1 MSQKL
6 ENLLNLALETPE
18 AVRLLTDSLNVG
30 FDSGSRS
37 WELIVKYHGSLDGL
51 EALGVSVEYLIS
63 SYAILTV
70 PEQLV
75 EAVSNIEEI
84 EYVEKPKRY
93 YYQDV
98 SPAADSCMTQVT
110 LRDPFLSGAGVLV
123 AVLDSGVDFARS
135 EFQDSAGRTR
145 ILYLWDQTLRPEA
158 GNEERQPPS
167 GFAQGVEF
175 TAEQINRAL
184 ASSDPQQRYMLLPS
198 VDTSGHGTA
207 VAGIAAGCLPAYSGG
222 NRETGDN
229 SFGGRESAS
238 GRIAGDFGE
247 LRDNRVSEQT
257 VGIPGSRYRGAAP
270 AASLLAVKLGLP
282 GEGGFPRTTEIM
294 RGVTYA
300 LQKAMELEMPLVINL
315 SFGNTY
321 GSHDGGSL
329 LERFLDNAAEI
340 GRTVI
345 CVGSGNEGNS
355 AGHVAGN
362 LFADSRGVGA
372 GGIAGG
378 TGGGLAGPA
387 RGIGSTGSV
396 GALGTAGTSTVV
408 GGAGTARPAEV
419 QLAVA
424 EYERSLSIQLWK
436 NYSDVYRIY
445 LRSPG
450 GQETLLPESVEGG
463 KYTLQLEQ
471 TQILVYLGKPLP
483 YSVAQEIYLEL
494 IVPESAAGGAA
505 FSDPG
510 ASTQGIGV
518 TSGDPAAP
526 GPAVGG
532 AGGRIG
538 GSRQY
543 INSGVWTIRIE
554 PVRVVTG
561 QYYLYLPSYAARSSR
576 SGFYQPT
583 TEVTLTIP
591 STAAKVITVGAY
603 DSTYDSYADFSG
615 RGYVD
620 AARTIGVVSAGLV
633 KPDLAAP
640 GVGILAP
647 DLYGGYAPFTGTSF
661 ATPIVSGAAALLMEW
676 GIVRGND
683 PFLYGEKVKAYLR
696 AGARQLRGESEV
708 PGDRVGFGALCV
720 ENSLPV

>member
-1 MSQKL
+1 MDLGHIFWQRCIFCQEKMADSGADPDRECVMNQKL

-18 AVRLLTDSLNVG
+18 AVRLQTDNLNVG

-51 EALGVSVEYLIS
+51 AALGVSVEYLIN
-63 SYAILTV
+63 SYAVLTV

-93 YYQDV
+93 YYQDIG
-98 SPAADSCMTQVT
+98 PAADSCMTQVT

-123 AVLDSGVDFARS
+123 AVLDSGIDYTRP
-135 EFQDSAGRTR
+135 EFRDSAGTTR
-145 ILYLWDQTLRPEA
+145 ILYLWDQTMRPEA
-158 GNEERQPPS
+158 GNAERQPPA
-167 GFAQGVEF
+167 GFVQGVEF
-175 TAEQINRAL
+175 TAEQINLAL
-184 ASSDPQQRYMLLPS
+184 GAAGMQERYMLLPS
-198 VDTSGHGTA
+198 VDVSGHGTA
-207 VAGIAAGCLPAYSGG
+207 VAGIAAGCYPAFVQGSTGG
-222 NRETGDN
+222 
-229 SFGGRESAS
+229 
-238 GRIAGDFGE
+238 
-247 LRDNRVSEQT
+247 
-257 VGIPGSRYRGAAP
+257 VGSQYRGVAP
-270 AASLLAVKLGLP
+270 AAALLVVKLGLP
-282 GEGGFPRTTEIM
+282 GEEGFPRTTEIM

-300 LQKAMELEMPLVINL
+300 LQKAEELGMPLVINL

-355 AGHVAGN
+355 AGHVAGS
-362 LFADSRGVGA
+362 LFESEDGA
-372 GGIAGG
+372 GGRPGGIAG
-378 TGGGLAGPA
+378 A
-387 RGIGSTGSV
+387 V
-396 GALGTAGTSTVV
+396 GTAGAANA
-408 GGAGTARPAEV
+408 AGNARPAEI

-450 GQETLLPESVEGG
+450 GQEAPLPESVQGG

-483 YSVAQEIYLEL
+483 YAVAQEIYLEL
-494 IVPESAAGGAA
+494 ITQSTAAG
-505 FSDPG
+505 
-510 ASTQGIGV
+510 
-518 TSGDPAAP
+518 TS
-526 GPAVGG
+526 VGG
-532 AGGRIG
+532 LGGQQ

-543 INSGVWTIRIE
+543 INSGIWTIRIE
-554 PVRVVTG
+554 PVQVVTG
-561 QYYLYLPSYAARSSR
+561 QYYLYLPSYTVRSSR
-576 SGFYQPT
+576 SGFYRPT
-583 TEVTLTIP
+583 PQVTMTIP

-620 AARTIGVVSAGLV
+620 AGRTIGVVSAGLV

-647 DLYGGYAPFTGTSF
+647 DLYGGYSPFTGTSF
-661 ATPIVSGAAALLMEW
+661 ATPIVSGSAALLMEW

-683 PFLYGEKVKAYLR
+683 VFLYGEKVKAYLR
-696 AGARQLRGESEV
+696 KGARPLRGETEV
-708 PGDRVGFGALCV
+708 PNDRVGWGALCV
-720 ENSLPV
+720 SSSLPE

>member
-1 MSQKL
+1 MNQKL
-6 ENLLNLALETPE
+6 ENILNLALETPE
-18 AVRLLTDSLNVG
+18 AVRLQTDNLNVG

-51 EALGVSVEYLIS
+51 TSLGVSVEYLIN

-75 EAVSNIEEI
+75 ETVSNIEEI

-93 YYQDV
+93 YYQDIG
-98 SPAADSCMTQVT
+98 PAADSCMTQVT

-123 AVLDSGVDFARS
+123 AVLDSGIDYTRP
-135 EFQDSAGRTR
+135 EFQDSTGDTR
-145 ILYLWDQTLRPEA
+145 ILYLWDQTMRS
-158 GNEERQPPS
+158 EEENAKRQPPP
-167 GFAQGVEF
+167 GFIQGVEF
-175 TAEQINRAL
+175 TAEQINQALRA
-184 ASSDPQQRYMLLPS
+184 AGAQERYMLLPS
-198 VDTSGHGTA
+198 VDVSGHGTA
-207 VAGIAAGCLPAYSGG
+207 VAGIAAGCLPAYDRGSGG
-222 NRETGDN
+222 G
-229 SFGGRESAS
+229 
-238 GRIAGDFGE
+238 I
-247 LRDNRVSEQT
+247 
-257 VGIPGSRYRGAAP
+257 IPGSQYRGTAP
-270 AASLLAVKLGLP
+270 AASLLVVKLGLP
-282 GEGGFPRTTEIM
+282 GEEGFPRTTEIM

-300 LQKAMELEMPLVINL
+300 LQKSMELAMPLVINL

-355 AGHVAGN
+355 AGHVAGS
-362 LFADSRGVGA
+362 LFEEGSGEGA
-372 GGIAGG
+372 RAGNV
-378 TGGGLAGPA
+378 T
-387 RGIGSTGSV
+387 
-396 GALGTAGTSTVV
+396 GTAEMLRTA
-408 GGAGTARPAEV
+408 GAANISGTARPAEI

-436 NYSDVYRIY
+436 NYSDTYRIY

-450 GQETLLPESVEGG
+450 GQETALPESVQGG

-483 YSVAQEIYLEL
+483 YAVAQEIYLEL
-494 IVPESAAGGAA
+494 IAPGNIGATA
-505 FSDPG
+505 PGTVPG
-510 ASTQGIGV
+510 ATGG
-518 TSGDPAAP
+518 P
-526 GPAVGG
+526 GGQQV
-532 AGGRIG
+532 
-538 GSRQY
+538 SRQY
-543 INSGVWTIRIE
+543 INSGVWIIRIE

-561 QYYLYLPSYAARSSR
+561 QYYLYLPSYTARSSR
-576 SGFYQPT
+576 SGFYRPT
-583 TEVTLTIP
+583 PQVTLTIP

-620 AARTIGVVSAGLV
+620 AARTIGVISAGLV

-647 DLYGGYAPFTGTSF
+647 DLYGGYSPFTGTSF
-661 ATPIVSGAAALLMEW
+661 ATPIVSGSAALLMEW

-696 AGARQLRGESEV
+696 AGARPLRGEGEV
-708 PGDRVGFGALCV
+708 PNDRVGWGALCV
-720 ENSLPV
+720 SSSFPI

>member
-1 MSQKL
+1 M
-6 ENLLNLALETPE
+6 NLALETPE
-18 AVRLLTDSLNVG
+18 AVRLQTNNLNVG

-51 EALGVSVEYLIS
+51 ASLGVSVEYLIN

-75 EAVSNIEEI
+75 ETVSNIEEI

-93 YYQDV
+93 YYQDIG
-98 SPAADSCMTQVT
+98 PAADSCMTQVT

-123 AVLDSGVDFARS
+123 AVLDSGIDYTRP
-135 EFQDSAGRTR
+135 EFLDSAGNTR
-145 ILYLWDQTLRPEA
+145 ILYLWDQTMRPEEGNAKRQSPA
-158 GNEERQPPS
+158 GYV
-167 GFAQGVEF
+167 QGVEF
-175 TAEQINRAL
+175 SAEQINQAL
-184 ASSDPQQRYMLLPS
+184 GAAGPQERYMLLPS
-198 VDTSGHGTA
+198 VDVSGHGTA
-207 VAGIAAGCLPAYSGG
+207 VAGIAAGCYPAYDRG
-222 NRETGDN
+222 
-229 SFGGRESAS
+229 
-238 GRIAGDFGE
+238 IAGGGG
-247 LRDNRVSEQT
+247 
-257 VGIPGSRYRGAAP
+257 GIPGSQYRGTAP
-270 AASLLAVKLGLP
+270 AASLLVVKLGLP
-282 GEGGFPRTTEIM
+282 GEEGFPRTTEIM

-300 LQKAMELEMPLVINL
+300 LQKSRELEMPLVINL

-355 AGHVAGN
+355 AGHVAGS
-362 LFADSRGVGA
+362 LFEDGRGEGA
-372 GGIAGG
+372 GSGNV
-378 TGGGLAGPA
+378 
-387 RGIGSTGSV
+387 S
-396 GALGTAGTSTVV
+396 GTAGTS
-408 GGAGTARPAEV
+408 GAAGIARTPRAAEI

-436 NYSDVYRIY
+436 NYSDIYRIY

-450 GQETLLPESVEGG
+450 GQEAPLPESVQGG

-483 YSVAQEIYLEL
+483 YAVAQEIYLEM
-494 IVPESAAGGAA
+494 IAPGNIGSTAPGTVPGATGAAAGG
-505 FSDPG
+505 PG
-510 ASTQGIGV
+510 GQQGV
-518 TSGDPAAP
+518 
-526 GPAVGG
+526 
-532 AGGRIG
+532 
-538 GSRQY
+538 RQY

-554 PVRVVTG
+554 PVQVVTG
-561 QYYLYLPSYAARSSR
+561 QYYLYLPSYTARSSR
-576 SGFYQPT
+576 SGFYRPT
-583 TEVTLTIP
+583 PQVTLTIP

-620 AARTIGVVSAGLV
+620 AARTIGVISAGLV

-647 DLYGGYAPFTGTSF
+647 DLYGGYSSFTGTSF
-661 ATPIVSGAAALLMEW
+661 ATPIVSGSAALLMEW

-683 PFLYGEKVKAYLR
+683 VFLYGEKVKAYLR
-696 AGARQLRGESEV
+696 KGARALRGESEY
-708 PGDRVGFGALCV
+708 PNARVGYGAICV
-720 ENSLPV
+720 ENSLPM

>member
-1 MSQKL
+1 M
-6 ENLLNLALETPE
+6 NLALETPE
-18 AVRLLTDSLNVG
+18 AVRLQTNNLNVG

-51 EALGVSVEYLIS
+51 ASLGVSVEYLIN

-75 EAVSNIEEI
+75 ETVSNIEEI

-93 YYQDV
+93 YYQDIG
-98 SPAADSCMTQVT
+98 PAADSCMTQVT

-123 AVLDSGVDFARS
+123 AVLDSGIDYTRP
-135 EFQDSAGRTR
+135 EFQDSAGNTR
-145 ILYLWDQTLRPEA
+145 ILYLWDQTMRPEEGNAKRQSPA
-158 GNEERQPPS
+158 GYV
-167 GFAQGVEF
+167 QGVEF
-175 TAEQINRAL
+175 SAEQINQAL
-184 ASSDPQQRYMLLPS
+184 GAEGPQERYMLLPS
-198 VDTSGHGTA
+198 VDVSGHGTA
-207 VAGIAAGCLPAYSGG
+207 VAGIAAGCYPAYDRGVAGG
-222 NRETGDN
+222 
-229 SFGGRESAS
+229 GG
-238 GRIAGDFGE
+238 
-247 LRDNRVSEQT
+247 
-257 VGIPGSRYRGAAP
+257 GIPGSQYRGTAP
-270 AASLLAVKLGLP
+270 AASLLVVKLGLP
-282 GEGGFPRTTEIM
+282 GEEGFPRTTEIM

-300 LQKAMELEMPLVINL
+300 LQKSRELEMPLVINL

-355 AGHVAGN
+355 AGHVAGS
-362 LFADSRGVGA
+362 LFEDGRGEGA
-372 GGIAGG
+372 GSGNV
-378 TGGGLAGPA
+378 
-387 RGIGSTGSV
+387 S
-396 GALGTAGTSTVV
+396 GTAGTS
-408 GGAGTARPAEV
+408 GAAGIARTPHAAEI

-436 NYSDVYRIY
+436 NYSDIYRIY

-450 GQETLLPESVEGG
+450 GQEAPLPESVQGG

-483 YSVAQEIYLEL
+483 YAVAQEIYLEM
-494 IVPESAAGGAA
+494 IAPGNIGSTAPGTVPGAAAGG
-505 FSDPG
+505 PG
-510 ASTQGIGV
+510 GQQGV
-518 TSGDPAAP
+518 
-526 GPAVGG
+526 
-532 AGGRIG
+532 
-538 GSRQY
+538 RQY

-554 PVRVVTG
+554 PVQVVTG
-561 QYYLYLPSYAARSSR
+561 QYYLYLPSYTARSSR
-576 SGFYQPT
+576 SGFYRPT
-583 TEVTLTIP
+583 PQVTLTIP

-620 AARTIGVVSAGLV
+620 AARTIGVISAGLV

-647 DLYGGYAPFTGTSF
+647 DLYGGYSSFTGTSF
-661 ATPIVSGAAALLMEW
+661 ATPIVCGSAALLMEW

-683 PFLYGEKVKAYLR
+683 VFLYGEKVKAYLR
-696 AGARQLRGESEV
+696 KGARALRGESEY
-708 PGDRVGFGALCV
+708 PNARVGAYGNIV
-720 ENSLPV
+720 SS